1 MAAAGE
7 QTNTKL
13 IALPGTLMDE
23 ASLRPLAAALKM
35 PMAVEVVG
43 SEDRFDAEIDRLASM
58 TTDPAIWIGH
68 SLGGIAALH
77 LATRWPERCAA
88 LVLLASNLRPDGQ
101 LGPQSRA
108 QQLAV
113 LEQGGMS
120 ALLRSQL
127 APLYGLREDD
137 ALLDDLQAQAQRVGA
152 VRYQRQLGYA
162 AKRPGLLIDPVRLRM
177 PVLVLSGGED
187 LLCPPA
193 CGDEILA
200 RAPDA
205 GSRHFMLPGVD
216 HLLPLQASGW
226 CAEHIRQFL
235 AERS

>member
-1 MAAAGE
+1 
-7 QTNTKL
+7 
-13 IALPGTLMDE
+13 MDE
-23 ASLRPLAAALKM
+23 ASLRPLAAALKC
-35 PMAVEVVG
+35 PMAVEILG

-77 LATRWPERCAA
+77 LAVRWPERCAA
-88 LVLLASNLRPDGQ
+88 LVLLASNLRPDGP
-101 LGPQSRA
+101 LGQQSRA

-127 APLYGLREDD
+127 APLYGMRDDD
-137 ALLDDLQAQAQRVGA
+137 ALLDEMQAQAQRIGTA
-152 VRYQRQLGYA
+152 RYLRQLGYA
-162 AKRPGLLIDPVRLRM
+162 AKRPGLLSDSIRLHM

-187 LLCPPA
+187 LLCPPE
-193 CGDEILA
+193 CGDEIIA
-200 RAPDA
+200 RAPVT
-205 GSRHFMLPGVD
+205 GSRHFVLPGVG

-226 CAEHIRQFL
+226 CAEHIREFL

>member
-1 MAAAGE
+1 MPFS
-7 QTNTKL
+7 L

-23 ASLRPLAAALKM
+23 ASLRPLAAALKR
-35 PMAVEVVG
+35 PMAVEILG
-43 SEDRFDAEIDRLASM
+43 SEDRFDAEIDRLAEM

-77 LATRWPERCAA
+77 LAARWPERCAA
-88 LVLLASNLRPDGQ
+88 LILLASNLRPDGQ

-113 LEQGGMS
+113 LEHGGMS
-120 ALLRSQL
+120 ALLRNQL
-127 APLYGLREDD
+127 APLYGVRDD
-137 ALLDDLQAQAQRVGA
+137 EALIDDMHAQAHRVGA
-152 VRYQRQLGYA
+152 LRFQRQLDYA
-162 AKRPGLLIDPVRLRM
+162 ATRPGLLSDPVRLPM

-187 LLCPPA
+187 LLCPST

-200 RAPDA
+200 RAPDP
-205 GSRHFMLPGVD
+205 GSRHFVLPGGG
-216 HLLPLQASGW
+216 HLLPLQASAW

-235 AERS
+235 LERSQ